1 MTLTIDLPIDSKS
14 KTKRRIETRKKTIAI
29 PVSIGVVISF
39 LLLLS
44 VAGFHTFLVSAQQ
57 EVDYIEGQIL
67 KEKTISQEL
76 RMEVA
81 ELKKPERIRSAA
93 EGRFGMLQP
102 PSRKQIKPVLTLPSP
117 IGNPFRR

>member
-1 MTLTIDLPIDSKS
+1 MTLSIDFPSN
-14 KTKRRIETRKKTIAI
+14 TKRKAKGRIKTRKMTIAI

-44 VAGFHTFLVSAQQ
+44 VAGFHTFMVSAQQ
-57 EVDYIEGQIL
+57 EVDFLEGRIL

-93 EGRFGMLQP
+93 EGRFGMLQA

>member
-57 EVDYIEGQIL
+57 EVVYVEGQIL
-67 KEKTISQEL
+67 IEKTISQEL
-76 RMEVA
+76 RM
-81 ELKKPERIRSAA
+81 
-93 EGRFGMLQP
+93 
-102 PSRKQIKPVLTLPSP
+102 
-117 IGNPFRR
+117 

>member
-1 MTLTIDLPIDSKS
+1 MTLTIDFPSGTKRKS
-14 KTKRRIETRKKTIAI
+14 KGRIKTRKMTIAI

-44 VAGFHTFLVSAQQ
+44 VAGFHTFMVSAQQ
-57 EVDYIEGQIL
+57 EVDFLEGRIL

-102 PSRKQIKPVLTLPSP
+102 PNRIQIKPISRIPLP